1 MTRAKSVGSTK
12 RKHKKIIKLAKGYR
26 GRAKNCYRTAVQ
38 RVEKGLQYAYRDRKA
53 RKRDFRSL
61 WVARINA
68 AVRLHDMVYSQ
79 FIGGLKKAN
88 IEVDRKILADL
99 AVRDANA
106 FGHMVEAA
114 KKALKG

>member
-12 RKHKKIIKLAKGYR
+12 RKHKKILKLAKGYR

-38 RVEKGLQYAYRDRKA
+38 RVEKGLQYAYRDRKT

-68 AVRLHDMVYSQ
+68 AAREHGLVYSQ
-79 FIGGLKKAN
+79 FISGLKKVG
-88 IEVDRKILADL
+88 IEVDRKILAEL
-99 AVRDANA
+99 AVNSPDSFAH
-106 FGHMVEAA
+106 FVKEA
-114 KKALKG
+114 KKALKA